1 MKACTIPG
9 KQKGLSM
16 LGWMVIIGIAVF
28 FVILG
33 MKLVPSY
40 IEYYSIKTV
49 LRSLQEDRQ
58 ANQRTVKQIRDTIIK
73 RLKINGVYEFDR
85 ENIKIKKEKNQMR
98 VNVVYEERKKM
109 VGNID
114 VVMHFE
120 DQVDL

>member
-1 MKACTIPG
+1 MKTFTAPN

-16 LGWMVIIGIAVF
+16 LSGLIIIGVAVF
-28 FVILG
+28 FVVLG

-40 IEYYSIKTV
+40 IEYYSVKTV
-49 LRSLQEDRQ
+49 LRSLEQDRQ
-58 ANQRTVKQIRDTIIK
+58 AAQRSGKQIRDTIIK

-85 ENIKIKKEKNQMR
+85 KNIEIKKEKNHTR
-98 VNVVYEERKKM
+98 VSVVYEVRKNM

>member
-1 MKACTIPG
+1 MKAFTAPH

-16 LGWMVIIGIAVF
+16 LSGLIIIGVAVF
-28 FVILG
+28 FVVLG

-40 IEYYSIKTV
+40 IEYYSVKTV
-49 LRSLQEDRQ
+49 LRSLEQDRQ
-58 ANQRTVKQIRDTIIK
+58 AAQRSGKQIRDTIIK

-85 ENIKIKKEKNQMR
+85 KNIEIKKEKNHTR
-98 VNVVYEERKKM
+98 VSVVYEVRKNM

>member
-1 MKACTIPG
+1 M
-9 KQKGLSM
+9 LS
-16 LGWMVIIGIAVF
+16 WMVIIGVAVF

-58 ANQRTVKQIRDTIIK
+58 ANQRSVKQIRDTIIK

-85 ENIKIKKEKNQMR
+85 NNIKITKEKNRKR
-98 VNVVYEERKKM
+98 VEVVYEDRKNM

-114 VVMHFE
+114 VVMRFE

>member
-1 MKACTIPG
+1 MKAVTTPA

-16 LGWMVIIGIAVF
+16 LSGLLIIGVAVF
-28 FVILG
+28 FVVLG
-33 MKLVPSY
+33 MKLIPSY
-40 IEYYSIKTV
+40 IEYFSVKTV

-58 ANQRTVKQIRDTIIK
+58 ASQRSPKQIRDMIIK

-85 ENIKIKKEKNQMR
+85 DNITIKKDKNDTLVQ
-98 VNVVYEERKKM
+98 VVYEVRKNM
-109 VGNID
+109 AGNID